1 MCILHNINTTM
12 ADQNNNQYSFISL
25 LKYRF
30 NLDAEK
36 AEEAIIIKAIKD
48 NIEFKGTNLW
58 TLIFAVLI
66 ASIGLN
72 VNSTAVIIGAMLIS
86 PLMGPIMG
94 IGLGL
99 GIFDFQLIKDA
110 LKNLFVAVAISLI
123 ASTAYFFIS
132 PLHEARSELLART
145 APTIWDVLIAL
156 FGGLAGIIASSRKNI
171 TNAIPGVAIATALM
185 PPLCTAG
192 YGLGTGNIY
201 YFLGAFYLF
210 LINCVFISISTFLI
224 VRYLKFK
231 PVHYVN
237 EQVEKKM
244 RKYIWGIAI
253 LTILPSVYLAYRFVE
268 QEIFK
273 QNAQNFINVEVKAKG
288 MFVIDKNIDEREHR
302 IELFVYGEKLN
313 DSLSH
318 AIAAKKKMYGLEK
331 AEVVIEQTL
340 NTEQRNKQTT
350 TLKPDLSKEL
360 ERQLVEKDVKINE
373 LNSQLNAQFQLADSA
388 IYKEFEALYGAP
400 KELIISRSIDFN
412 ENGRD
417 TITLVYYS
425 LLKRPKHFDRLQ
437 LEAWLKERIRAKRL
451 KVTYN

>member
-1 MCILHNINTTM
+1 MNDNKNH
-12 ADQNNNQYSFISL
+12 YSLRNL
-25 LKYRF
+25 LRYRF

-36 AEEAIIIKAIKD
+36 AEESTIIASIKD

-58 TLIFAVLI
+58 TLIFAILI

-94 IGLGL
+94 IGLGA

-123 ASTAYFFIS
+123 TSTVYFFIS

-145 APTIWDVLIAL
+145 TPTIWDVLIAL
-156 FGGLAGIIASSRKNI
+156 FGGLAGIIASSRKSI

-192 YGLGTGNIY
+192 YGLGTGNFY

-210 LINCVFISISTFLI
+210 VINCVFISVSTFLI

-237 EQVEKKM
+237 EETEKKM
-244 RKYIWGIAI
+244 RKYIWWIAI
-253 LTILPSVYLAYRFVE
+253 LTIIPSIFLAYRFVQ

-273 QNAQNFINVEVKAKG
+273 QNAETYINREVKANG
-288 MFVIDKNIDEREHR
+288 MFVIEKTIDASERK
-302 IELFVYGEKLN
+302 IELFIYGEKLT

-318 AIAAKKKMYGLEK
+318 QIANKKELYGLK
-331 AEVVIEQTL
+331 NSEVIIEQTL
-340 NTEQRNKQTT
+340 NTNQRTKE
-350 TLKPDLSKEL
+350 LMAAKPDLSLEL
-360 ERQLVEKDVKINE
+360 KTQLMEKDKMISDLKARIN
-373 LNSQLNAQFQLADSA
+373 NQFQTADSA
-388 IYKEFEALYGAP
+388 IYKEFMALYGKP
-400 KELIISRSIDFN
+400 KELIISRTLDFT
-412 ENGRD
+412 ENGSD
-417 TITLVYYS
+417 TITLVFYS
-425 LLKRPKHFDRLQ
+425 LAKRSQRIDKLQ
-437 LEAWLKERIRAKRL
+437 LENWLKERTKSKRL
-451 KVTYN
+451 KVVSN